1 MSAHGK
7 DTRTGIPRTIR
18 KLAVPIIL
26 IWVAFT
32 AATNLLV
39 PRSRRSAWP
48 TPCRCRPRTP
58 PAVIAA
64 KRMGEKFQ
72 ESTSDSIAMVVLVGD
87 EPLGESA
94 REYYR
99 TLVGKFQADKKHVQ
113 HVQDF
118 WGDMITAAGV
128 QSSDGKAA
136 YVQLNLA
143 GDQGGTEGNHSVRR
157 SADHPRDTPATGRAR
172 LRHRSGAA
180 HHGLPGGQRQ
190 RHDQDDRGH
199 HDRHHDHAGTGL
211 PVGQHGSADPGHRGH
226 RDGRLPGPGR
236 GGRTLRA
243 DGLLDLLRPADD
255 GAGHRRRDRLRDLPY
270 SAGTTRPDRTARI
283 PDGVPRP
290 TTVWATSSSA
300 RG

>member
-7 DTRTGIPRTIR
+7 DTRTAIPRTIR
-18 KLAVPIIL
+18 ALAVPIIL

-39 PRSRRSAWP
+39 PQVEKVGMANAVSMSPQDA
-48 TPCRCRPRTP
+48 

-99 TLVGKFQADKKHVQ
+99 TLVGKFKADTKHVQ

-128 QSSDGKAA
+128 QSSAPSQPSRSIRTRPLTLTRRCAA
-136 YVQLNLA
+136 CEAARSRLTSLIASPSWQRP
-143 GDQGGTEGNHSVRR
+143 SVV
-157 SADHPRDTPATGRAR
+157 PATMC
-172 LRHRSGAA
+172 SGWMS
-180 HHGLPGGQRQ
+180 
-190 RHDQDDRGH
+190 
-199 HDRHHDHAGTGL
+199 
-211 PVGQHGSADPGHRGH
+211 VGSAAAMRA
-226 RDGRLPGPGR
+226 GR
-236 GGRTLRA
+236 
-243 DGLLDLLRPADD
+243 
-255 GAGHRRRDRLRDLPY
+255 
-270 SAGTTRPDRTARI
+270 
-283 PDGVPRP
+283 
-290 TTVWATSSSA
+290 WSSA
-300 RG
+300 